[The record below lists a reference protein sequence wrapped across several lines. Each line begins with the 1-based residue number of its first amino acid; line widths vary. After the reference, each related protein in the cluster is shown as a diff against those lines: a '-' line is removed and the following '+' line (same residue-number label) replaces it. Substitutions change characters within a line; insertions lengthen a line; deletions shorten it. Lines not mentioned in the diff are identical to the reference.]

1 MLATVLVNIFLVGNI
16 GDSEDV
22 LAEEADG
29 ETCNTLLTHKHTVS
43 DLQSASTSRPST
55 TWLCVDASWACSPW
69 GHVFGDSDI
78 KTKDKP
84 FVSIVP

>member
-1 MLATVLVNIFLVGNI
+1 MLATVPGNVHDIDNI

-29 ETCNTLLTHKHTVS
+29 EMCNTLLTHKHTVS

-55 TWLCVDASWACSPW
+55 TWLCVDASWACLPW
-69 GHVFGDSDI
+69 GRVFGDSDI